1 MRMARMLVAHFLRH
15 LVPLSLLAVVVSA
28 LAIGSHFWPRIHHQ
42 AEPHRP
48 MFRPTHPPP
57 NALHRFFPR
66 NDKNS
71 PNEDFYYLVNIFFLP
86 TQTMLVL
93 IAGVFG
99 WRTLSQG
106 HKFKQ
111 HDVEARC
118 IKDYLEIEQQLT
130 KARTNDELISAVRED
145 WVLMLYEF
153 YWWRQNLLSRELFTN
168 WCEFRRQRFAKNEA
182 YLDKGG
188 TPLEFT
194 NYISGYNHFRTE
206 KVFPR
211 DSRFDY
217 LMRYLISRRKSK
229 KPVTWYEIEH
239 FRHGWGRPI

>member
-1 MRMARMLVAHFLRH
+1 LRVVVLGGGSSGEHFVGALRRLDDSAELTLVECGLVGGECSYWACMPTKTMLRATELVAETRRAPGITPATLE
-15 LVPLSLLAVVVSA
+15 V
-28 LAIGSHFWPRIHHQ
+28 
-42 AEPHRP
+42 
-48 MFRPTHPPP
+48 
-57 NALHRFFPR
+57 
-66 NDKNS
+66 
-71 PNEDFYYLVNIFFLP
+71 
-86 TQTMLVL
+86 
-93 IAGVFG
+93 AGVFG